1 MSNTTAPTSTP
12 AGEAKPL
19 PKKRSWRWRFLRFV
33 VLSFAA
39 LVTLFVLFH
48 AEENWRGKRAWEQ
61 YRKEQEAKG
70 VSFDFNSIV
79 PPPIPDEKNF
89 AMTPLLKPLLELK
102 PPGSETRFKDPD
114 GYAKTD
120 IQLLPQP
127 WSESQRA
134 VWDSPPWR
142 LGRRISLLDW
152 QTAIFE
158 STNLLHHAEKGTP
171 AEDVLYAITQHK
183 SQMTELLL
191 AARERPLCRFDVK
204 YDEENKAGILLPH
217 LAKLKGMAYA
227 FQLRAVASLDVGK
240 VDEAFDDVNMIF
252 FLADSV
258 KTEGLLISHLI
269 RMSCYNIASQ
279 TIWEGLIDHR
289 WKPEHL
295 AYWQRMLVSC
305 DFVKDGRAALNAERL
320 FGNAII
326 EYVRCHPTMLDE
338 IGDPPKTET
347 QTIWCDTPQIYY
359 LIPRGWL
366 YLEQVKYNEHFE
378 RFLLSPPAIDKE
390 QFHLQEFN
398 KNIWV
403 VQLEDY
409 HPLALWRHHEVMSQ
423 MLLPALGRITVKG
436 LQAQVLADL
445 TIVAMALE
453 RYHLQRQ
460 DYPTDMSELEP
471 NQIEKLPK
479 DLMSKTDFHYERQ
492 SKDSFRLWSV
502 GWNLKDDGGTVV
514 KRGSNT
520 LDFYEGDWAW
530 PQAETVK

>member
-1 MSNTTAPTSTP
+1 MSDTTAPTPTTT
-12 AGEAKPL
+12 GDTKPT
-19 PKKRSWRWRFLRFV
+19 PKKRSWRWRLLRFL
-33 VLSFAA
+33 VLSFAG

-252 FLADSV
+252 FLSDSV
-258 KTEGLLISHLI
+258 KTEGLLISHLV
-269 RMSCYNIASQ
+269 RMACYNIAHQ
-279 TIWEGLIDHR
+279 TIWEGLINHR

-295 AYWQRMLVSC
+295 AFWQQKIAAY
-305 DFVKDGRAALNAERL
+305 DFVKDGYRGMQGERA
-320 FGNAII
+320 FGNSII
-326 EYVRCHPTMLDE
+326 DYLRKYPHMLDTV
-338 IGDPPKTET
+338 GDDGMMNLPASSGFERHLYK
-347 QTIWCDTPQIYY
+347 
-359 LIPRGWL
+359 LIPTGWFYMEQLTYNRLYDDFILGACAKDKELLDVKQVKDTRERMVKFFSRRGPFTAFVEHKVL
-366 YLEQVKYNEHFE
+366 VYILMPSLGSFIQNSVYAQSTTDLVVMAIALEQ
-378 RFLLSPPAIDKE
+378 
-390 QFHLQEFN
+390 
-398 KNIWV
+398 
-403 VQLEDY
+403 Y
-409 HPLALWRHHEVMSQ
+409 HQHN
-423 MLLPALGRITVKG
+423 
-436 LQAQVLADL
+436 
-445 TIVAMALE
+445 
-453 RYHLQRQ
+453 Q
-460 DYPTDMSELEP
+460 DYPSNLSGLGAEH
-471 NQIEKLPK
+471 LPMDILTMK
-479 DLMSKTDFHYERQ
+479 RFQYERQ

-502 GWNLKDDGGTVV
+502 GWDLKDDNGTVGL
-514 KRGSNT
+514 KGSSSVD
-520 LDFYEGDWAW
+520 LDKGDWTW
-530 PQAETVK
+530 PQAESVKE